1 MSWSIFKSQLLV
13 GMQSYSYGNDINQFV
28 KQFTASYDLAIRTGG
43 DTINR
48 VSVIKGNTVLMETTL
63 LSIIQQTQLS
73 NNRTLLDSIG
83 PAVIS
88 YWVGVEFSKI
98 PPLIPAI
105 GAISN
110 ITTLNGLVIST
121 GKWPPLPVLP
131 NANSNTFL
139 DAFINS
145 ANIHLST
152 LSGIFTVLA
161 QYPPPAPP
169 APAILNW
176 TGYKVIG

>member
-13 GMQSYSYGNDINQFV
+13 GIQSYSYGNDINQFA

-43 DTINR
+43 DTING

-83 PAVIS
+83 PAIIS

-110 ITTLNGLVIST
+110 IQ
-121 GKWPPLPVLP
+121 
-131 NANSNTFL
+131 
-139 DAFINS
+139 
-145 ANIHLST
+145 H
-152 LSGIFTVLA
+152 
-161 QYPPPAPP
+161 
-169 APAILNW
+169 
-176 TGYKVIG
+176 